1 MRHVA
6 SLGADSAKHDSIGRD
21 RIGDGTIRPVP
32 TAFVARS
39 PVIAVAGLEKRYG
52 KTRAVDGLSFE
63 VAAGSV
69 FGLLG
74 PNGAGKSTTVE
85 VLEGLRTADAG
96 EVQVLGVDVI
106 ANPEALKSRIGVSLQ
121 TAALYPKLTVIE
133 VLDLFRSFYTRGRP
147 SDELID
153 LMDLGEKRTTRTQHL
168 SGGQRQRLSVALAL
182 VNDPE
187 LVFLDEPTTGMD
199 PAARRALW
207 GVVLGLKAQGRTVF
221 LTTHYMEEA
230 EVLCDRLAIMDH
242 GRILEEGTVEELVSR
257 RFKERAVRFEAIAGI
272 EDARLAAMAGVTA
285 VKHEG
290 GDVLLF
296 TRDVPSTVGAVL
308 DACEGLGVE
317 PANLG
322 VRRATLEDVFL
333 DLTGRALRD

>member
-1 MRHVA
+1 VTSTTNA
-6 SLGADSAKHDSIGRD
+6 AD
-21 RIGDGTIRPVP
+21 
-32 TAFVARS
+32 
-39 PVIAVAGLEKRYG
+39 PVIRVSDLHKRYG
-52 KTRAVDGLSFE
+52 ETHAVDGVSFE
-63 VAAGSV
+63 VAAGTV

-74 PNGAGKSTTVE
+74 PNGAGKTTTVE
-85 VLEGLRTADAG
+85 VLEGLRPPDSG
-96 EVQVLGVDVI
+96 EVRVLGIDAVHHPDD
-106 ANPEALKSRIGVSLQ
+106 LKARIGVSLQ
-121 TAALYPKLTVIE
+121 TAALYPKLTVVE
-133 VLDLFRSFYTRGRP
+133 VLDLFRGFYPRGRG
-147 SDELID
+147 SDELIG
-153 LMDLGEKRTTRTQHL
+153 LMDLGEKRTTRTQDL

-207 GVVLGLKAQGRTVF
+207 DVVLGLKDQGRTVL

-242 GRILEEGTVEELVSR
+242 GHILEEGTVNELISR
-257 RFKERAVRFEAIAGI
+257 RFKERAVRFDRI
-272 EDARLAAMAGVTA
+272 EGLADERMAAMSGVSSI
-285 VKHEG
+285 KHENG
-290 GDVLLF
+290 EVLLY
-296 TRDVPSTVGAVL
+296 TSDVPATIGAVL
-308 DACEGLGVE
+308 DASEGLGVE